1 MLSTSNMDPI
11 TKNSLRL
18 SIADF
23 LAISTKTL
31 SEAGIASARLDSE
44 LILAHI
50 LRRSRE
56 WLLAHDTDTLT
67 QSQQR
72 QARQLLLQRTQ
83 HRPIAYLT
91 GRRDFYGHSFL
102 VNEQVLVPRPESE
115 VILAIL
121 DELMQD
127 NHLRT
132 VLDVGTGSGCLAISV
147 KLTHPD
153 LAVSACDI
161 SESALLVARHNAARL
176 LPSGR
181 QIKFYQSD
189 LLSDLPA
196 DSRFDLIVANLPYL
210 SPGQDGLSPE
220 LAYEPAIA
228 LYADDDGLSL
238 IKQLITT
245 APARLTP
252 GGYLLLEMN
261 TKQIEAVA
269 SYATDYRYQVV
280 KQEPFHLLMRLAN

>member
-1 MLSTSNMDPI
+1 MDPV
-11 TKNSLRL
+11 TKNSPHL

-31 SEAGIASARLDSE
+31 SKAGIASARLDSE
-44 LILAHI
+44 LILVHV

-56 WLLAHDTDTLT
+56 WLLAHDTDALT

-83 HRPIAYLT
+83 RRPIAYLT

-115 VILAIL
+115 VILAML
-121 DELMQD
+121 DELTQD

-132 VLDVGTGSGCLAISV
+132 VLDVGTGSGCLAISI
-147 KLTHPD
+147 KLAHPG

-161 SESALLVARHNAARL
+161 SESALSVARRNAARL
-176 LPSGR
+176 LSSGR
-181 QIKFYQSD
+181 QIKFYQSN

-210 SPGQDGLSPE
+210 SPGQDDLSPE

-245 APARLTP
+245 APAHLTP
-252 GGYLLLEMN
+252 RGHLLLEMN
-261 TKQIEAVA
+261 TDQIETVA

-280 KQEPFHLLMRLAN
+280 KQELFHLLIRLA

>member
-1 MLSTSNMDPI
+1 MDPV
-11 TKNSLRL
+11 TKNSPHL

-31 SEAGIASARLDSE
+31 SKAGIASARLDSE
-44 LILAHI
+44 LILVHV

-56 WLLAHDTDTLT
+56 WLLAHDTDALT

-83 HRPIAYLT
+83 RRPIAYLT

-115 VILAIL
+115 VILAML
-121 DELMQD
+121 DELTQD

-132 VLDVGTGSGCLAISV
+132 VLDVGTGSGCLAISI
-147 KLTHPD
+147 KLAHPG

-161 SESALLVARHNAARL
+161 SESALLVARRNAARL
-176 LPSGR
+176 LPSGQ

-189 LLSDLPA
+189 LLSNLPA

-210 SPGQDGLSPE
+210 SPGQDDLSPE
-220 LAYEPAIA
+220 LAFEPAIA

-245 APARLTP
+245 VPARLTP
-252 GGYLLLEMN
+252 GGYLLLEMD

-280 KQEPFHLLMRLAN
+280 KQEPFHLLMRLA

>member
-1 MLSTSNMDPI
+1 MDPV
-11 TKNSLRL
+11 TKNSPHL
-18 SIADF
+18 SIAGF
-23 LAISTKTL
+23 LAIGTKTL

-56 WLLAHDTDTLT
+56 WLLAHDATALT

-72 QARQLLLQRTQ
+72 QARQSLLQRTQ
-83 HRPIAYLT
+83 RRPIAYLT

-121 DELMQD
+121 DELAQD
-127 NHLRT
+127 HHLRT
-132 VLDVGTGSGCLAISV
+132 VLDVGTGSGCLAISI
-147 KLTHPD
+147 KLAHPD

-161 SESALLVARHNAARL
+161 SESALPVARLNAAQL
-176 LPSGR
+176 LPFGQ

-189 LLSDLPA
+189 LLSDLPVG
-196 DSRFDLIVANLPYL
+196 SQFDLIVANLPYL
-210 SPGQDGLSPE
+210 SPEENGLSPE

-228 LYADDDGLSL
+228 LYTDDDGLSL
-238 IKQLITT
+238 IKQLIAT
-245 APARLTP
+245 APDRLTP
-252 GGYLLLEMN
+252 GGYLLLEMD
-261 TKQIEAVA
+261 TDQIETVV

-280 KQEPFHLLMRLAN
+280 KQEPFHLLMRLAS

>member
-1 MLSTSNMDPI
+1 MDPI
-11 TKNSLRL
+11 TKNSPRL

-23 LAISTKTL
+23 LAISAKTL

-72 QARQLLLQRTQ
+72 QARQLLLQRTRRQ
-83 HRPIAYLT
+83 PIAYLT

-121 DELMQD
+121 DELAQD
-127 NHLRT
+127 HHLRT
-132 VLDVGTGSGCLAISV
+132 VLDVGTGSGCLATSI
-147 KLTHPD
+147 KLAHPD

-161 SESALLVARHNAARL
+161 SESALLVARRNAARL
-176 LPSGR
+176 LPSGQ

-189 LLSDLPA
+189 LLSGLPVS
-196 DSRFDLIVANLPYL
+196 SRFDLIVANLPYL

-261 TKQIEAVA
+261 TKQIETVA

>member
-1 MLSTSNMDPI
+1 MDPV
-11 TKNSLRL
+11 TKNNPRL

-31 SEAGIASARLDSE
+31 SKAGIASARLDSE
-44 LILAHI
+44 LILAHV

-72 QARQLLLQRTQ
+72 QARQSLLQRTQ
-83 HRPIAYLT
+83 RRPIAYLT

-121 DELMQD
+121 DELAQD
-127 NHLRT
+127 HHLRT

-161 SESALLVARHNAARL
+161 SKSALLVARRNAARL
-176 LPSGR
+176 LPSGQ

-189 LLSDLPA
+189 LLSGLPVS
-196 DSRFDLIVANLPYL
+196 SRFDLIVANLPYL

-228 LYADDDGLSL
+228 LYANDDGLSL

-245 APARLTP
+245 VPAHLTP
-252 GGYLLLEMN
+252 RGHLLLEMN
-261 TKQIEAVA
+261 TDQIETVA

-280 KQEPFHLLMRLAN
+280 KQELFHLLMRLAN

>member
-1 MLSTSNMDPI
+1 MDPI
-11 TKNSLRL
+11 TKNSPRL
-18 SIADF
+18 SIAGF

-56 WLLAHDTDTLT
+56 WLLAHDAVVLT
-67 QSQQR
+67 QPQQR

-83 HRPIAYLT
+83 RQPIAYLT

-115 VILAIL
+115 VILATL
-121 DELMQD
+121 DELMQA
-127 NHLRT
+127 NRLRT

-161 SESALLVARHNAARL
+161 SESALLVARRNAARL
-176 LPSGR
+176 LPSGQ

-189 LLSDLPA
+189 LLSDLPVG
-196 DSRFDLIVANLPYL
+196 SQFDLIVANLPYL

-220 LAYEPAIA
+220 LAYEPATA

-245 APARLTP
+245 APAHLTP
-252 GGYLLLEMN
+252 RGYLLLEMN
-261 TKQIEAVA
+261 TKQVETVA

-280 KQEPFHLLMRLAN
+280 KQEPFHLLMRLA

>member
-1 MLSTSNMDPI
+1 MDPV
-11 TKNSLRL
+11 TKNSPRL

-83 HRPIAYLT
+83 RRPIAYLT

-115 VILAIL
+115 AILAIL

-132 VLDVGTGSGCLAISV
+132 VLDVGTGSGCLATSI
-147 KLTHPD
+147 KLAHPD

-161 SESALLVARHNAARL
+161 SESALLVARRNAARL
-176 LPSGR
+176 LPSGQ

-189 LLSDLPA
+189 LLNDLPT

-210 SPGQDGLSPE
+210 SPGQDDLSPE

-245 APARLTP
+245 APDHLTP
-252 GGYLLLEMN
+252 RGYLLLEMN
-261 TKQIEAVA
+261 TKQIETVA

>member
-1 MLSTSNMDPI
+1 MDPI
-11 TKNSLRL
+11 TKNSPRL

-31 SEAGIASARLDSE
+31 SKAGIASARLDSE
-44 LILAHI
+44 LILAHV

-56 WLLAHDTDTLT
+56 WLLAHDAVVLT
-67 QSQQR
+67 QPQQQ

-83 HRPIAYLT
+83 RRPIAYLT
-91 GRRDFYGHSFL
+91 GERDFYGHSFL

-132 VLDVGTGSGCLAISV
+132 VLDVGTGSGCLAISI
-147 KLTHPD
+147 KLAHPD

-161 SESALLVARHNAARL
+161 SESALLVARRNAARL
-176 LPSGR
+176 LPSGQ

-210 SPGQDGLSPE
+210 SPGQDDLSPE

-245 APARLTP
+245 APDHLTP
-252 GGYLLLEMN
+252 RGYLLLEMN
-261 TKQIEAVA
+261 TDQIEAVA
-269 SYATDYRYQVV
+269 SYATDYRYQVI
-280 KQEPFHLLMRLAN
+280 KQEPFHLLMRLVN

>member
-1 MLSTSNMDPI
+1 MDPI
-11 TKNSLRL
+11 TKNSPHL

-56 WLLAHDTDTLT
+56 WLLAHDATALT
-67 QSQQR
+67 QPQQQ

-83 HRPIAYLT
+83 RQPIAYLT

-121 DELMQD
+121 DELAQD
-127 NHLRT
+127 HHLRT
-132 VLDVGTGSGCLAISV
+132 VLDVGTGSGCLATSI
-147 KLTHPD
+147 KLAHPN
-153 LAVSACDI
+153 LTVSACDI
-161 SESALLVARHNAARL
+161 SESALLVARRNAARL
-176 LPSGR
+176 LPSGQ

-189 LLSDLPA
+189 LLNNLPVN
-196 DSRFDLIVANLPYL
+196 SRFDLVVANLPYL
-210 SPGQDGLSPE
+210 SPGENGLSPE
-220 LAYEPAIA
+220 LAFEPATA

-238 IKQLITT
+238 IKQLIAT
-245 APARLTP
+245 APARLTL

-261 TKQIEAVA
+261 TDQTETVA
-269 SYATDYRYQVV
+269 SYATGYRYQVV
-280 KQEPFHLLMRLAN
+280 KQEPFHLLMRLA

>member
-1 MLSTSNMDPI
+1 MDPV
-11 TKNSLRL
+11 TKNSPRL

-83 HRPIAYLT
+83 RRPIAYLT

-115 VILAIL
+115 AILAIL
-121 DELMQD
+121 DELAQD
-127 NHLRT
+127 HHLRT
-132 VLDVGTGSGCLAISV
+132 VLDVGTGSGCLATSI
-147 KLTHPD
+147 KLAHPD

-161 SESALLVARHNAARL
+161 SESALLVARRNAARL
-176 LPSGR
+176 LPSSQ

-189 LLSDLPA
+189 LLSGLPVS
-196 DSRFDLIVANLPYL
+196 SRFDLIVANLPYL

-220 LAYEPAIA
+220 LAYEPATA

-245 APARLTP
+245 APARLTL
-252 GGYLLLEMN
+252 GGYLLLEMDTN
-261 TKQIEAVA
+261 QIETVA
-269 SYATDYRYQVV
+269 SYATGYRYQVV
-280 KQEPFHLLMRLAN
+280 KQEPFHLLMRLAS

>member
-1 MLSTSNMDPI
+1 MDPI
-11 TKNSLRL
+11 TKNSPRL

-31 SEAGIASARLDSE
+31 SEADIASARLDSE

-56 WLLAHDTDTLT
+56 WLLAHDATALT

-72 QARQLLLQRTQ
+72 QARQSLLQRTQ
-83 HRPIAYLT
+83 RQPIAYLT

-115 VILAIL
+115 VILVIL

-132 VLDVGTGSGCLAISV
+132 VLDVGTGSGCLAISI
-147 KLTHPD
+147 KLAHPN
-153 LAVSACDI
+153 LTVSACDI
-161 SESALLVARHNAARL
+161 SESALLVARRNAARL
-176 LPSGR
+176 LPSGQ

-189 LLSDLPA
+189 LLSDLPV
-196 DSRFDLIVANLPYL
+196 DNRFDLIAANLPYL
-210 SPGQDGLSPE
+210 SPGQDDLSPE

-261 TKQIEAVA
+261 TDQIETVA

-280 KQEPFHLLMRLAN
+280 KQEPFHLLIRLAN

>member
-1 MLSTSNMDPI
+1 MDPV
-11 TKNSLRL
+11 TKNSPHL

-31 SEAGIASARLDSE
+31 SKAGIASARLDSE
-44 LILAHI
+44 LILAHV

-56 WLLAHDTDTLT
+56 WLLAHDATALT

-72 QARQLLLQRTQ
+72 QARQSLLQRTQ
-83 HRPIAYLT
+83 RRPIAYLT

-121 DELMQD
+121 DELAQD
-127 NHLRT
+127 HHLRT

-161 SESALLVARHNAARL
+161 SKSALLVARRNAARL
-176 LPSGR
+176 LPSGQ

-189 LLSDLPA
+189 LLSGLPVS
-196 DSRFDLIVANLPYL
+196 SRFDLIVANLPYL
-210 SPGQDGLSPE
+210 SPGENGLSPE

-252 GGYLLLEMN
+252 DGYLLLEMD
-261 TKQIEAVA
+261 TDQIETVV

-280 KQEPFHLLMRLAN
+280 KQEPFHLLMRLA

>member
-1 MLSTSNMDPI
+1 MDPI
-11 TKNSLRL
+11 TKDSPHL

-31 SEAGIASARLDSE
+31 SKAGIASARLDSE
-44 LILAHI
+44 LILAHV

-56 WLLAHDTDTLT
+56 WLLAHDAVTLT
-67 QSQQR
+67 QPQQR

-83 HRPIAYLT
+83 RQPIAYLT

-115 VILAIL
+115 AILAIL
-121 DELMQD
+121 DELAQD
-127 NHLRT
+127 HHLRT

-147 KLTHPD
+147 KLAHPD

-161 SESALLVARHNAARL
+161 SESALPVARRNAARL
-176 LPSGR
+176 LPSGQ

-189 LLSDLPA
+189 LLSGLPVS
-196 DSRFDLIVANLPYL
+196 SRFDLIVANLPYL

-220 LAYEPAIA
+220 LAFEPAIA

-245 APARLTP
+245 APARLTL
-252 GGYLLLEMN
+252 GGYLLLEMDTDQVETVVN
-261 TKQIEAVA
+261 
-269 SYATDYRYQVV
+269 YATCYRYQVI
-280 KQEPFHLLMRLAN
+280 KQEPFHLLMRLT

>member
-1 MLSTSNMDPI
+1 MDPI

-44 LILAHI
+44 LILAHV

-72 QARQLLLQRTQ
+72 QVRQLLLQRTQ

-115 VILAIL
+115 VILAML

-132 VLDVGTGSGCLAISV
+132 VLDVGTGSGCLAISI
-147 KLTHPD
+147 KLAHPD
-153 LAVSACDI
+153 LAVGACDI
-161 SESALLVARHNAARL
+161 SGSALSVARHNAARL

-210 SPGQDGLSPE
+210 PPGQDGLSPE
-220 LAYEPAIA
+220 LAYEPATA

-245 APARLTP
+245 APAHLTP
-252 GGYLLLEMN
+252 RGHLLLEMN
-261 TKQIEAVA
+261 TDQVETVA

-280 KQEPFHLLMRLAN
+280 KQEPFHLLMRLA

>member
-1 MLSTSNMDPI
+1 MDPI
-11 TKNSLRL
+11 TKNSPHL

-31 SEAGIASARLDSE
+31 SKADIASVRLDSE
-44 LILAHI
+44 FILAHV

-56 WLLAHDTDTLT
+56 WLLAHDTTALT
-67 QSQQR
+67 QPQQQ

-83 HRPIAYLT
+83 RQPIAYLT

-121 DELMQD
+121 SKLMQD

-132 VLDVGTGSGCLAISV
+132 VLDVGTGSGCLAISI
-147 KLTHPD
+147 KLAHPD

-161 SESALLVARHNAARL
+161 SESTLLVARRNAARL
-176 LPSGR
+176 LPSGQ

-189 LLSDLPA
+189 LLSGLPVN
-196 DSRFDLIVANLPYL
+196 SRFDLIVANLPYL
-210 SPGQDGLSPE
+210 SPGQDDLSPE

-245 APARLTP
+245 APAHLTP
-252 GGYLLLEMN
+252 HGYLLLEMN
-261 TKQIEAVA
+261 TKQIETVV

-280 KQEPFHLLMRLAN
+280 KQEPFHLLMRLA